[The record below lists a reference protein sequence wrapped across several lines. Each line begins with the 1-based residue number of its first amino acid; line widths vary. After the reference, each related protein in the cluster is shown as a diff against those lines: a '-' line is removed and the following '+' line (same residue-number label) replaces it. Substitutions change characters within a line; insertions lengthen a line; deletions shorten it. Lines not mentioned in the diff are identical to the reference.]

1 MTKYEKKYAKVM
13 GKNEEMT
20 LETVTFL
27 FSALKFIVFTN
38 KLNEFQDWQAKE
50 SEKALTDQ

>member
-27 FSALKFIVFTN
+27 FSTLKFIVFTN

-50 SEKALTDQ
+50 AEKALADQ